1 VPSFV
6 CSSLSKGGAAR
17 GGEKLGLPTRGFAT
31 EHSMM
36 WLVRRAFLVL
46 WDAVGWV
53 FALALAMSARADFT
67 VRDVDTRSFLT
78 IVAFTVA
85 AHIAVHAVLW
95 TYRGRHP
102 IGGIDEALNVA
113 AGTALVGAMVFVVDS
128 FVRPQLVPHSVPLLA
143 VPIAIMIAV
152 GSRLAVRL
160 YRERH
165 YRADYSGAH
174 RVIVL
179 GAGLEGQQLLRSM
192 LSDPAGRYLPVALL
206 DDNQI
211 LRRYRV
217 SGVSVRGTRAD
228 VAYAAAESNADM
240 LVIADRTLPRPVVAE
255 IADAAHDAGLTV
267 RMLPTLDEVLRPLPQ
282 ELMQEPFVPTPR
294 FADDAVLRSEERL
307 DTTVS
312 PVRRPQAAAQ
322 STTKRFLD
330 IAVCLVVAVIV
341 LPLMLLIAVVLK
353 FTADEVIYRTL
364 RVGRD
369 GQPFTMFKFVTMSAG
384 VSGPRVTERGDPRI
398 TGVGHWLRATKLN
411 ELPQLIN
418 VLKGDMSIVGP
429 RPEDP
434 SYAVHYADR
443 HRPVLAVRPG
453 MTSLA
458 FLRFGD
464 EEAFIARANPSDLE
478 TYYVQELL
486 PTKLDIE
493 LDYVMTWSLWQD
505 LRILMGTIRTLL

>member
-1 VPSFV
+1 
-6 CSSLSKGGAAR
+6 
-17 GGEKLGLPTRGFAT
+17 
-31 EHSMM
+31 MM

-46 WDAVGWV
+46 WDAVGWT
-53 FALALAMSARADFT
+53 FALALAMSARADFS

-85 AHIAVHAVLW
+85 GHLAVHAVLW

-102 IGGIDEALNVA
+102 IGGVDEALNVA

-128 FVRPQLVPHSVPLLA
+128 FVYPQLVPRSVPLLA
-143 VPIAIMIAV
+143 VPIAVMIAV

-211 LRRYRV
+211 PRRYRV

-267 RMLPTLDEVLRPLPQ
+267 AMLPTLDEVLRPLPP
-282 ELMQEPFVPTPR
+282 ELMQEEPFVPTPR
-294 FADDAVLRSEERL
+294 FADDALLRSEERL
-307 DTTVS
+307 DTAVS

-330 IAVCLVVAVIV
+330 IAVCLVAVLIV

-353 FTADEVIYRTL
+353 VTADEVIYRTL

-369 GQPFTMFKFVTMSAG
+369 GRPFTMFKFVTMSAG

-398 TGVGHWLRATKLN
+398 TRVGHWLRATKLN

-434 SYAVHYADR
+434 SYAVHYTDR

>member
-1 VPSFV
+1 
-6 CSSLSKGGAAR
+6 
-17 GGEKLGLPTRGFAT
+17 
-31 EHSMM
+31 
-36 WLVRRAFLVL
+36 
-46 WDAVGWV
+46 
-53 FALALAMSARADFT
+53 
-67 VRDVDTRSFLT
+67 
-78 IVAFTVA
+78 
-85 AHIAVHAVLW
+85 
-95 TYRGRHP
+95 
-102 IGGIDEALNVA
+102 
-113 AGTALVGAMVFVVDS
+113 
-128 FVRPQLVPHSVPLLA
+128 
-143 VPIAIMIAV
+143 
-152 GSRLAVRL
+152 
-160 YRERH
+160 
-165 YRADYSGAH
+165 
-174 RVIVL
+174 
-179 GAGLEGQQLLRSM
+179 
-192 LSDPAGRYLPVALL
+192 
-206 DDNQI
+206 
-211 LRRYRV
+211 
-217 SGVSVRGTRAD
+217 
-228 VAYAAAESNADM
+228 
-240 LVIADRTLPRPVVAE
+240 
-255 IADAAHDAGLTV
+255 
-267 RMLPTLDEVLRPLPQ
+267 
-282 ELMQEPFVPTPR
+282 
-294 FADDAVLRSEERL
+294 
-307 DTTVS
+307 
-312 PVRRPQAAAQ
+312 
-322 STTKRFLD
+322 
-330 IAVCLVVAVIV
+330 
-341 LPLMLLIAVVLK
+341 MLLIAVVLK

>member
-1 VPSFV
+1 M
-6 CSSLSKGGAAR
+6 
-17 GGEKLGLPTRGFAT
+17 T
-31 EHSMM
+31 

-46 WDAVGWV
+46 WDAVGWA
-53 FALALAMSARADFT
+53 FALALALSARADFT
-67 VRDVDTRSFLT
+67 IRDVDTRSFLT
-78 IVAFTVA
+78 VVAFAVA
-85 AHIAVHAVLW
+85 GHFVVHAVLW

-102 IGGIDEALNVA
+102 IGGVDEALNVA

-128 FVRPQLVPHSVPLLA
+128 FVHPQLVPRSVPLLA
-143 VPIAIMIAV
+143 VPIAVMLAV

-211 LRRYRV
+211 LRRYRI
-217 SGVSVRGTRAD
+217 SGVAVRGTRAD

-240 LVIADRTLPRPVVAE
+240 LVIADRSLPRPVVAE

-267 RMLPTLDEVLRPLPQ
+267 AMLPSLDEVLRPLSQ
-282 ELMQEPFVPTPR
+282 DPFVPTPR
-294 FADDAVLRSEERL
+294 FADEGPLRSEERF
-307 DTTVS
+307 DTA
-312 PVRRPQAAAQ
+312 VRRVGRPQAAAQ

-330 IAVCLVVAVIV
+330 IAVCLVVVVVV
-341 LPLMLLIAVVLK
+341 LPVLLLIAIVLK
-353 FTADEVIYRTL
+353 VTANEVIYRTL

-369 GQPFTMFKFVTMSAG
+369 GQPFTMFKFVTMTDG
-384 VSGPRVTERGDPRI
+384 VTGPRVTEAGDPRI
-398 TGVGHWLRATKLN
+398 TGVGRWLRATKLN

-434 SYAVHYADR
+434 SYAAHYADR

-478 TYYVQELL
+478 TYYVKELL